1 MKKKVLSCLAVLS
14 LVLALAFSAS
24 ADVIPPQGDIF
35 EYGEPESSGFVTP
48 GSEIDGGE
56 IERVDMG
63 DEVRSILA
71 AENGAAADDA
81 EDETVILYGSAEVPE
96 EHTLPDVDVEQVEP
110 AQKSI
115 VKPIVICLAI
125 GLVIALIVVLAVK
138 SGYKPVH
145 RRRDAAEYLVDGS
158 LNVTASQ
165 ETFIRS
171 ERSERRIEKQ
181 DSSGSK

>member
-1 MKKKVLSCLAVLS
+1 
-14 LVLALAFSAS
+14 
-24 ADVIPPQGDIF
+24 
-35 EYGEPESSGFVTP
+35 
-48 GSEIDGGE
+48 
-56 IERVDMG
+56 
-63 DEVRSILA
+63 
-71 AENGAAADDA
+71 
-81 EDETVILYGSAEVPE
+81 VPE